1 MKELYNQFN
10 NDEGILLASSCT
22 FKPGVGVNC
31 EGGVT
36 DFASD
41 DGSRRL
47 LEQARHLENEVFPTY
62 DLAGNRITP
71 AHRFLACTPTFSGP
85 DCAGDCNT
93 CSGSEKPKCLA
104 RQLKCKALNT
114 EGLKFPFSKCNHSI
128 FVCLFVLERPLTIS
142 FSLLAVE
149 DPFSVI
155 GLMSGGDI
163 ELLEFRPP
171 PLVFSFDYS
180 ITAVLWTP
188 PVVQL
193 VISFR

>member
-71 AHRFLACTPTFSGP
+71 AHRFLASCPPTFSGP

-114 EGLKFPFSKCNHSI
+114 EGLKFPFSKCKHRY
-128 FVCLFVLERPLTIS
+128 LFAFLSLRDPLQ
-142 FSLLAVE
+142 SLSRYLQWKIPLA
-149 DPFSVI
+149 
-155 GLMSGGDI
+155 
-163 ELLEFRPP
+163 
-171 PLVFSFDYS
+171 
-180 ITAVLWTP
+180 
-188 PVVQL
+188 
-193 VISFR
+193 